1 MSQLIKLQD
10 FISRYEQN
18 IYQYS
23 SHYVS
28 VKHQELSHL
37 KRAFDDG
44 DLSPYL
50 IGGEMDLPVIAELP
64 EEAFQFVIIVPQ

>member
-10 FISRYEQN
+10 FISRYEQD

-37 KRAFDDG
+37 KRAFDD
-44 DLSPYL
+44 
-50 IGGEMDLPVIAELP
+50 VI
-64 EEAFQFVIIVPQ
+64 